1 MPGTASSQ
9 IQSRSNSKARPSAN
23 VRAANLV
30 ANTPVLFRLPAIP
43 NSPAQNLAV
52 SIVAGVASLPTAT
65 LSAVAQSSAQA
76 TATTAEVANEAMPDL
91 QVSQPRTWW
100 EHWSSGIVLIVL
112 LIALA
117 TASILAWQGNSKSNS
132 KLMAD
137 TKNEIELSSDL
148 SNIEV
153 PKFKNPKLELPV
165 STKSNASADKQE
177 TSSLQSSTT
186 HREHGDDLSL
196 IPEGVLSRNLDAP
209 ATSVPAALP
218 EPHAT
223 ASLQQPVVKP
233 QEPLFGDEGPAPTKP
248 NISGQPAST
257 STQLNSPNTANPS
270 VWDSSKSS
278 SQPSTKPLTLDLS
291 GTNASGASE
300 TSELTNN
307 TSNRVSAT
315 LTSQATTTTNPA
327 ESSLVPANMQYAA
340 TKTATPE
347 LDQAALF
354 ASYRQYATTD
364 MSAPAESVGN
374 RYKTT
379 ANVGSQNPPGTA
391 TGIAAVGVGYTQ
403 PQPTQPQPTQPQ
415 PTHAQYSPQANS
427 QPAPASNN
435 YTLQP
440 NQNSVPNVAAQSQ
453 TTLPQYTAPAYQIPQ
468 YQLPQYQNQQY
479 QNQQY
484 APQNQSQPL
493 YAPQTQPNTQYPN
506 SVQTSNSQG
515 LSQQYPGAQVP
526 YNGPQAASQPNAMQL
541 PPGPIGGY
549 GYAPSNSPNGTAG
562 VVPSNTSN
570 RGTLNPGSSNPL
582 SYPSLR

>member
-30 ANTPVLFRLPAIP
+30 ANTPVLFRLPAIL
-43 NSPAQNLAV
+43 NSPPQNLAV

-76 TATTAEVANEAMPDL
+76 SATPAEVSNEAMVDTQVPL
-91 QVSQPRTWW
+91 QRTWW

-117 TASILAWQGNSKSNS
+117 TASIMAWQGNSKSNS

-137 TKNEIELSSDL
+137 TKKENELSRDL

-153 PKFKNPKLELPV
+153 PKLKNPKLELPV
-165 STKSNASADKQE
+165 STKSNLSAEKQE
-177 TSSLQSSTT
+177 TSSVQSSTT
-186 HREHGDDLSL
+186 NLKSSEDLDLSL
-196 IPEGVLSRNLDAP
+196 IPDGVLSRSPDAS
-209 ATSVPAALP
+209 AMLVPAAVP
-218 EPHAT
+218 VSHAT
-223 ASLQQPVVKP
+223 ASLQQPVVKS
-233 QEPLFGDEGPAPTKP
+233 QEPLFGDEGPAPTTP

-257 STQLNSPNTANPS
+257 ATQLNSLNTANPS

-278 SQPSTKPLTLDLS
+278 SQPSTKPLTLALS
-291 GTNASGASE
+291 GAAASGVAASSLTE
-300 TSELTNN
+300 TTEPTND
-307 TSNRVSAT
+307 TSTRVSAT
-315 LTSQATTTTNPA
+315 LTSQATTSGSPA
-327 ESSLVPANMQYAA
+327 ESSLAPPNMQYAV

-364 MSAPAESVGN
+364 MSAPTESIGN
-374 RYKTT
+374 RYKT
-379 ANVGSQNPPGTA
+379 
-391 TGIAAVGVGYTQ
+391 AATQ

-415 PTHAQYSPQANS
+415 PTQQQHSPQANS

-440 NQNSVPNVAAQSQ
+440 NQNNAPNVAAQSQ
-453 TTLPQYTAPAYQIPQ
+453 TTLPQYSAQTYQIPQ
-468 YQLPQYQNQQY
+468 YQIPQYQNQQY
-479 QNQQY
+479 V
-484 APQNQSQPL
+484 PQNQSQPL
-493 YAPQTQPNTQYPN
+493 YAPQTQPSTQYPT
-506 SVQTSNSQG
+506 SVPTSSSQG
-515 LSQQYPGAQVP
+515 LSLQYPGAQVP
-526 YNGPQAASQPNAMQL
+526 YNGPQGASQPNALQL
-541 PPGPIGGY
+541 PSGPIGGY
-549 GYAPSNSPNGTAG
+549 GYAPPNSPNGTTGG
-562 VVPSNTSN
+562 VPFNTSN
-570 RGTLNPGSSNPL
+570 RGTSNSGTSNPGSSNPL

>member
-52 SIVAGVASLPTAT
+52 AIVAGTASLPAAT
-65 LSAVAQSSAQA
+65 LSSVAQSSAQA
-76 TATTAEVANEAMPDL
+76 TSTTAEVANEAMPDL
-91 QVSQPRTWW
+91 QVSQQRTWW

-153 PKFKNPKLELPV
+153 PKFNNSKLELPV

-177 TSSLQSSTT
+177 TSSLQRSTT
-186 HREHGDDLSL
+186 HREHADDLSL
-196 IPEGVLSRNLDAP
+196 TPEGVLSRNLDAP
-209 ATSVPAALP
+209 ATFVPAALP

-223 ASLQQPVVKP
+223 ASLQQPVVKS

-278 SQPSTKPLTLDLS
+278 SQPSNKPLTLDLS
-291 GTNASGASE
+291 GTNSSGAGV
-300 TSELTNN
+300 TTELTIN

-374 RYKTT
+374 RYKST
-379 ANVGSQNPPGTA
+379 ANVGSQTPPGTA

-403 PQPTQPQPTQPQ
+403 PQPTQPQS
-415 PTHAQYSPQANS
+415 THAQYSPPANS

-440 NQNSVPNVAAQSQ
+440 NQNSLPNVAAQSQ
-453 TTLPQYTAPAYQIPQ
+453 TTLPQYTAPASQIPQ

-506 SVQTSNSQG
+506 SVQSSNSQG

-562 VVPSNTSN
+562 GVPSNTSN